1 MKNREIYLDNA
12 ATTKPSEGAVQLI
25 QEVLKESYGNPSSLH
40 RKGQE
45 AERYVRQ
52 ARTQLAQI
60 LMAEPET
67 IFFTSGA
74 TESSNTAIRG
84 AAERGKRRGRHILTS
99 RSEHA
104 ATRENLR
111 FLQEQGYEVEELEND
126 EAGQISLED
135 LQHKIRR
142 DTILVTCLH
151 VNNETGCM
159 NPVQEMGSLIHETA
173 PECLFHVDAVQSFAK
188 YPLYPKRWEI
198 DLMSTSAHKINGP
211 KGIGFLYIRR
221 GLHFPSLILGGGQE
235 RHFRSGTENVP
246 FIAGFGEA
254 AAELW
259 QTHEELTAK
268 MQRWKLELFNALQQE
283 ISGIV
288 CNGPRLEESAAHI
301 LNIRVE
307 QVRSEV
313 LLHALEDY
321 GIYVSSGS
329 ACASNKPDEKSPALH
344 AIGLTAA
351 QIDESL
357 RISFGRYNTDE
368 DIQVFISVMKQI
380 VPALRRFVRK

>member
-1 MKNREIYLDNA
+1 MREVYLDNA
-12 ATTKPSEGAVQLI
+12 ATTKPSERAVQLI
-25 QEVLKESYGNPSSLH
+25 KEVLESAYGNPSSLH

-45 AERYVRQ
+45 AEKYIRQ
-52 ARTQLAQI
+52 ARMKLAQI

-84 AAERGKRRGRHILTS
+84 AAERGKRRGQHILTS

-111 FLQEQGYEVEELEND
+111 FLQDQGYEVEELEND
-126 EAGQISLED
+126 ATGQIRLQD
-135 LQHKIRR
+135 LQQKIRP

-151 VNNETGCM
+151 VNNETGCI
-159 NPVQEMGSLIHETA
+159 NPVQEMGKLIHQNT

-188 YPLYPKRWEI
+188 YPVYPKRWEI

-221 GLHFPSLILGGGQE
+221 GLHLPSLILGGGQE

-246 FIAGFGEA
+246 FIAGFGA
-254 AAELW
+254 AAEELW
-259 QTHEELTAK
+259 QQHEELAAK
-268 MQRWKLELFNALQQE
+268 MQQWKLKLIQALQQE
-283 ISGIV
+283 IDGIT
-288 CNGPRLEESAAHI
+288 CNGPSPEAGAAHI

-313 LLHALEDY
+313 LLHALEEY

-351 QIDESL
+351 EIDESL
-357 RISFGRYNTDE
+357 RISFGRYNTEE
-368 DIQVFISVMKQI
+368 DIQAVVSAMKQV
-380 VPALRRFVRK
+380 VPMLRRFVRK